1 MLLRKGL
8 LGTCSAGL
16 IYDADRY
23 ILNGGIEDF
32 FFFFFLFF
40 FGTRVSVA
48 SFASRQ
54 NFEADNIRGY
64 DEALFNITV
73 RLIRANL

>member
-1 MLLRKGL
+1 MTRIG
-8 LGTCSAGL
+8 
-16 IYDADRY
+16 RY
-23 ILNGGIEDF
+23 RTEELKIF
-32 FFFFFLFF
+32 FFSFFF
-40 FGTRVSVA
+40 FGTRVSIA

-64 DEALFNITV
+64 DEALFNLTV

>member
-1 MLLRKGL
+1 MTRIG
-8 LGTCSAGL
+8 
-16 IYDADRY
+16 RY
-23 ILNGGIEDF
+23 RTEELKIF
-32 FFFFFLFF
+32 FFSFFF
-40 FGTRVSVA
+40 FGTRVSIA

-64 DEALFNITV
+64 EALFNLTV

>member
-1 MLLRKGL
+1 MTRIG
-8 LGTCSAGL
+8 
-16 IYDADRY
+16 RY
-23 ILNGGIEDF
+23 RTEELKIFFFFF

-64 DEALFNITV
+64 EALFNLTV